1 MQLSLLRLL
10 YQNLFGKVPRLF
22 WLIPTYSTGLS
33 LILWII
39 LCSFNYCLQLVLLM
53 DLIGS
58 TFWMEIW
65 KPLNFIDKSFIDKIS
80 SMVIMLLSYIS
91 IIILHKYITTYIG
104 IYFQC
109 HEELYFSL
117 VVYINVS
124 NKNKIL
130 FNIQSI

>member
-1 MQLSLLRLL
+1 
-10 YQNLFGKVPRLF
+10 
-22 WLIPTYSTGLS
+22 
-33 LILWII
+33 
-39 LCSFNYCLQLVLLM
+39 
-53 DLIGS
+53 
-58 TFWMEIW
+58 
-65 KPLNFIDKSFIDKIS
+65 
-80 SMVIMLLSYIS
+80 MLLSYIS